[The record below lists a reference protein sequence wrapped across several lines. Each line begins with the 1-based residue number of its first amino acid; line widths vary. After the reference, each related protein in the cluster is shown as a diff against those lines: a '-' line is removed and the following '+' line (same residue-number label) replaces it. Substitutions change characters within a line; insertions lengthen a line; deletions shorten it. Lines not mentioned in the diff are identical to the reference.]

1 MIVKYSKLV
10 VFGLVVFSIFAFV
23 NTSVF
28 AETTAKSTNFEK
40 TTLIEFTNND
50 STEVKTVR
58 MWLGADAGSFKSFKT
73 EKGWTGVKT
82 PQGVLVFTTE
92 DPLSQ
97 GESVKFGI
105 KTEVE
110 NPGVNWKSLD
120 SNGNELTIGKVVA
133 GQMPPIRDDSP
144 PPPPMDKKPAASF
157 ENAVFRIIPDKPKN
171 GDNIR
176 IVGEGFPPNTNLDF
190 LIDGEKL
197 EDFLTDSS
205 GHLIGRTK
213 VPVNKEADRIEFSLV
228 DDSGNK
234 KTVSIR
240 IEHKETQMVS
250 TKTKRLTVDQMV
262 EIVEPGQVARASG
275 TGKPGSAVTITA
287 QDSSGNKIYEEV
299 AAVDSQG
306 NWSHETIIPPNAA
319 MGTRKITFSDGVDSI
334 EKTLSISISKT
345 IHVKSSMTKYNP
357 GEKMLFNGTGVAN
370 QQLEIVINDPI
381 GKEIFFDVLNLGE
394 SGIINFEYQTEATAT
409 KGTYTILFTQGD
421 ETAILRVGLGESPSE
436 QIVAKFDKLNYS
448 TLEKAG
454 LTVQGPANANLALS
468 IIDPSDKEKLK
479 ETITLGPDGRKE
491 YEIDLSGYKTGVYSA
506 VLQYQKYE
514 IDAVFTVGLQ
524 FGSGEIRV
532 QATKQTYQPG
542 ESVVVLGSTS
552 PNTLLSLAMIDP
564 DGKVFRDKD
573 LFTEKTGTFH
583 EGTFRIPSN
592 AKQGVWTIKASSGAN
607 HAEAKI
613 TVAGT
618 VTDSFSIKTDKTT
631 AYHGGE
637 IMTISGTGGGRA
649 QTTIIKIFDPANK
662 EIQELIMGSTDAG
675 TFQTIWP
682 VPLGLEPGTYKI
694 EVTLGPNTAEIL
706 FSVQ

>member
-1 MIVKYSKLV
+1 MKYSKLV

-23 NTSVF
+23 NAPVF

-58 MWLGADAGSFKSFKT
+58 IWLGADAGSFKSFKT

-92 DPLSQ
+92 DPLTQ

-105 KTEVE
+105 KTEIE

-120 SNGNELTIGKVVA
+120 SNGNEMTIGKVVA
-133 GQMPPIRDDSP
+133 GQVPPVRDDSP
-144 PPPPMDKKPAASF
+144 PPPPTDKKPAASF
-157 ENAVFRIIPDKPKN
+157 ESAVFRIIPDKPKN
-171 GDNIR
+171 GDSVR
-176 IVGEGFPPNTNLDF
+176 IVGEGFPPNTSLDF

-197 EDFLTDSS
+197 EDFLTDGS
-205 GHLIGRTK
+205 GRLIGRAK
-213 VPVNKEADRIEFSLV
+213 IPVNKEADRVEFSLV

-240 IEHKETQMVS
+240 IEYKETQIVS
-250 TKTKRLTVDQMV
+250 TKAKRLTVDQMV
-262 EIVEPGQVARASG
+262 EIVEPGQVASASG
-275 TGKPGSAVTITA
+275 TGKPGTAVTITA

-299 AAVDSQG
+299 ATVDSQG
-306 NWSHETIIPPNAA
+306 NWSHETTIPPSAA
-319 MGTRKITFSDGVDSI
+319 IGTRKVTFSDGIDSI

-345 IHVKSSMTKYNP
+345 IQVKSSMIKYNP
-357 GEKMLFNGTGVAN
+357 GEKMFFNGTGVAN
-370 QQLEIVINDPI
+370 QPLEIIINDPI
-381 GKEIFFDVLNLGE
+381 GKEVFFDVMNLGE
-394 SGIINFEYQTEATAT
+394 SGAITFEYQTEATAI

-448 TLEKAG
+448 TLEKAK
-454 LTVQGPANANLALS
+454 LTLQGPANANLALS
-468 IIDPSDKEKLK
+468 VIDPSDKEKLK
-479 ETITLGPDGRKE
+479 ETVTLGPDGRKE
-491 YEIDLSGYKTGVYSA
+491 YEITLTDYKTGVYSV

-524 FGSGEIRV
+524 FGSGEIKV
-532 QATKQTYQPG
+532 QATKQTYQSG
-542 ESVVVLGSTS
+542 ESIVVLGSTS
-552 PNTLLSLAMIDP
+552 PNTLLNLAMIDP
-564 DGKVFRDKD
+564 DGNIFRDKD
-573 LFTEKTGTFH
+573 LFTDKSGTFF

-592 AKQGVWTIKASSGAN
+592 AKQGTWTIKASSGAN
-607 HAEAKI
+607 YAETKI
-613 TVAGT
+613 TISGT
-618 VTDSFSIKTDKTT
+618 VEDSFAIKTDKTT
-631 AYHGGE
+631 AYNGGE
-637 IMTISGTGGGRA
+637 IMTISGTGGGRS
-649 QTTIIKIFDPANK
+649 QTTIIKILDPANT
-662 EIQELIMGSTDAG
+662 EIQELILSSTDAG
-675 TFQTIWP
+675 TFQTIWA

-694 EVTLGPNTAEIL
+694 KVTLGSKMAEIS

>member
-1 MIVKYSKLV
+1 MIVKYSKSV

-23 NTSVF
+23 NASVF

-40 TTLIEFTNND
+40 TTIIEFTNND

-92 DPLSQ
+92 DPLSR

-120 SNGNELTIGKVVA
+120 SNGNELTIGRVVA
-133 GQMPPIRDDSP
+133 GQIPPIRDESTP
-144 PPPPMDKKPAASF
+144 PTDKKPVASF

-171 GDNIR
+171 GDSIR

-197 EDFLTDSS
+197 EDFRTDMS
-205 GHLIGRTK
+205 GHLIERAK
-213 VPVNKEADRIEFSLV
+213 VPVNKEADRVEFSLV

-240 IEHKETQMVS
+240 IEHKEIQIVS
-250 TKTKRLTVDQMV
+250 TKAKRLTVDQMV

-299 AAVDSQG
+299 AVVDNQG
-306 NWSHETIIPPNAA
+306 NWSHETTIPPNAA
-319 MGTRKITFSDGVDSI
+319 IGTRKITFSDGVDSI

-345 IHVKSSMTKYNP
+345 IQVKSSMTKYNP
-357 GEKMLFNGTGVAN
+357 GEKMSFNGTGIAN
-370 QQLEIVINDPI
+370 QQLEVIIKDPI
-381 GKEIFFDVLNLGE
+381 GKEIFFDVLNLDE
-394 SGIINFEYQTEATAT
+394 SGVINFEYQTEATAT

-421 ETAILRVGLGESPSE
+421 ETAILRVGLGEPPSE

-448 TLEKAG
+448 TLEKAK

-491 YEIDLSGYKTGVYSA
+491 YEINLSGYKTGVYSA

-514 IDAVFTVGLQ
+514 IVTVFTVGLQ
-524 FGSGEIRV
+524 FGSGEIKV
-532 QATKQTYQPG
+532 QTTKQTYQPG
-542 ESVVVLGSTS
+542 ESITVLGSTS

-573 LFTEKTGTFH
+573 LFTDKTGTFH
-583 EGTFRIPSN
+583 EGTFRVPIN

-607 HAEAKI
+607 RAEAKI
-613 TVAGT
+613 TVSGT

-637 IMTISGTGGGRA
+637 IMTISGTGGGRT

-662 EIQELIMGSTDAG
+662 EIQELTMSSTDAG

-682 VPLGLEPGTYKI
+682 VPLGLESGTYKI
-694 EVTLGPNTAEIL
+694 IVTLGPKTAEVL